1 MPQGATHLERL
12 VERVYGLHEWSG
24 AVLEVVGA
32 LKVEERDEEPHA
44 SALLAE
50 NHLALNL
57 VGCSIWHT
65 AHARAHDTTVSQ
77 HDRLESVGGSTF
89 RGGAEIVFDEG
100 RQEQG
105 ELAHGRVED
114 RHSLEQLYSHR
125 FLLLVARHARTP
137 HAHAHATPH
146 TTQREA

>member
-57 VGCSIWHT
+57 VSCSRWHT
-65 AHARAHDTTVSQ
+65 AHADAQWSVNTIGWSQ
-77 HDRLESVGGSTF
+77 W
-89 RGGAEIVFDEG
+89 
-100 RQEQG
+100 G
-105 ELAHGRVED
+105 EYISGWR
-114 RHSLEQLYSHR
+114 
-125 FLLLVARHARTP
+125 
-137 HAHAHATPH
+137 
-146 TTQREA
+146 